1 MSHRQFDKA
10 AEVNRNRTPQ
20 LLSRVERNFVNTGK
34 LRRVIALLSVIYS
47 PFNKQS
53 KFRPSWTAT
62 ERTLPTF
69 NLFNPCAYRRP
80 LSRRLPSQI
89 SRNRSFCYSLQPL
102 HVECCCS
109 LRIRH
114 NIVTARFNNTRP
126 SNIVLVVVVF
136 IIDELNPLYNP
147 LYIYNIL
154 RSRG

>member
-1 MSHRQFDKA
+1 MSYCQFDKA
-10 AEVNRNRTPQ
+10 AGVNRNRTPQ
-20 LLSRVERNFVNTGK
+20 LLSRVERNFVNTEK

-62 ERTLPTF
+62 ERTLPPICSTPA
-69 NLFNPCAYRRP
+69 LIEDPY
-80 LSRRLPSQI
+80 SRRLPSQI

-102 HVECCCS
+102 HVDCCCS

-114 NIVTARFNNTRP
+114 NFVTARFNNTWP

-147 LYIYNIL
+147 LYI
-154 RSRG
+154 